1 MLQFDPC
8 EAAAHLAK
16 IDRKLARVI
25 KRAGPC
31 TIAPPRLQSP
41 FELLSKAIVYQQL
54 SRKAAATIFGR
65 VHALYPRSRVLKAQ
79 QVIETPDEALRRCG
93 MSAAKVA
100 AIKDLATKTLD
111 GTVPNLAKL
120 RRLGDEEIV
129 ERLVSV
135 RGIGVWTVEM
145 LLIFQLGRPDV
156 LPVGDLGVRKG
167 FMVTYQRDAM
177 PTPKELFTHG
187 ESWRPFRSVAS
198 WYLWRSLDLQN
209 GQKLL

>member
-1 MLQFDPC
+1 MLQYDPC
-8 EAAAHLAK
+8 KAAAHLAK
-16 IDRKLARVI
+16 LDRRLARII
-25 KRAGPC
+25 KQAGPC

-54 SRKAAATIFGR
+54 SRKAAATIFSR
-65 VHALYPRSRVLKAQ
+65 VHALYPRSRVLKASA
-79 QVIETPDEALRRCG
+79 VIDTPDDVLRRCG

-100 AIKDLATKTLD
+100 AIKDLAAKTLD

-120 RRLGDEEIV
+120 RRLSDQEIID
-129 ERLVSV
+129 RLVSV
-135 RGIGVWTVEM
+135 RGIGIWTVEM

-167 FMVTYQRDAM
+167 FMLTYQREAM
-177 PTPKELFTHG
+177 PSPKELLTHG